1 VIDGINGFMVPIG
14 SSKELVK
21 KMIWFIENQDKISLM
36 GKESRMIVENKF
48 DVRNVNKDM
57 LRILGI

>member
-1 VIDGINGFMVPIG
+1 
-14 SSKELVK
+14 
-21 KMIWFIENQDKISLM
+21 MIWFIENQDKISLM